1 MGQSDKRKSVSRF
14 SRSSVAASSAHSQFR
29 EAPSHASAHDG
40 VDSGIDRRKVHEY
53 RSNWHSAKGKI
64 APPVRQSMAESLAVG
79 KGMRALVVE
88 KSEEVSRY
96 TKPKSKAFNQADASF
111 VTERTGFAI

>member
-1 MGQSDKRKSVSRF
+1 
-14 SRSSVAASSAHSQFR
+14 
-29 EAPSHASAHDG
+29 
-40 VDSGIDRRKVHEY
+40 
-53 RSNWHSAKGKI
+53 
-64 APPVRQSMAESLAVG
+64 MAESLAVG